1 MRAWAL
7 IAIGAATYMITKTAT
22 RPDLK
27 HFSASEFGLWWPLMN
42 AELLTKLDAFREAWG
57 APVRISPASGGIG
70 RHQGSEGNSQ
80 HNVDKWGEVRAVD
93 VFPLVEV
100 RPGEYRYM
108 NSQADRQRAFNTA
121 KQVGFTGI
129 GLYTDTKPGDMLH
142 VDTRESGG
150 RVATWSRVAGNY
162 RGISEVLV

>member
-1 MRAWAL
+1 MNPLTLIGLGAL
-7 IAIGAATYMITKTAT
+7 IYMATKTAT

-27 HFSASEFGLWWPLMN
+27 HFTPSEFGLWWPLMN

-57 APVRISPASGGIG
+57 APVKISPASGGIG
-70 RHQGSEGNSQ
+70 RHQGSDGTSQ
-80 HNVDKWGEVRAVD
+80 HNIDKWGEVRAVD

-108 NSQADRQRAFNTA
+108 NSQADRARAFNTA
-121 KQVGFTGI
+121 KQVGFRGI
-129 GLYTDTKPGDMLH
+129 GLYTDTTPGNMLH
-142 VDTRESGG
+142 VDTRDAD